1 MVSSAA
7 AKVPVLQRQ
16 TKSVMDAPMNAPTP
30 QPKKLFIKT
39 YGCQMNVYDSDR
51 MADALAPHGYRPVE
65 DMADADLIVLN
76 TCHIRE
82 KASEKV
88 FSELG
93 RLKLLRDERRAQG
106 EDLMIGVAG
115 CVAQAEG
122 EEIVRRAP
130 DVDLVFGPQSYH
142 RLPDLIARAGNAT
155 KDESGALRVPVVD
168 TEFPAEDKFEHLP
181 APRKEV
187 TVSRGLTA
195 FLTVQEGCDKF
206 CTFCVVPYT
215 RGAEVS
221 RPVAQVIE
229 EAKRLVD
236 AGVREI
242 TLLGQNVNA
251 YHGLEGNGRPVGLGA
266 LCFRLAAIDGLERLR
281 YTTSHP
287 ADMADELIE
296 AHRELPALMPYLH
309 LPVQS
314 GSDRILAAMNRR
326 HTAASY
332 LELVKCIRA
341 ARPDIALS
349 GDFIV
354 GFPGETEEDFTA
366 TLQIAQAAGYAS
378 AFTFKYSPR
387 PGTPA
392 AQMTGQVPEAVKV
405 ERLARLNAQIVAQ
418 TRAFAES
425 CVGKVL
431 PVLIDKRGRNP
442 GQLGGRSPY
451 LQAVHMDGDPSLI
464 GTIQPVEILAV
475 SNNSLSGRIV
485 MSGELNSA
493 SLVESRTPAPAAM
506 EQR

>member
-1 MVSSAA
+1 
-7 AKVPVLQRQ
+7 
-16 TKSVMDAPMNAPTP
+16 MNARAP

-51 MADALAPHGYRPVE
+51 MADTLAPHGYTPVH
-65 DMADADLIVLN
+65 DMDQADLIVLN

-93 RLKLLRDERRAQG
+93 RLRLLREERRALG
-106 EDLMIGVAG
+106 EDVMIGVAG

-142 RLPDLIARAGNAT
+142 RLPDLIARAGNGT
-155 KDESGALRVPVVD
+155 RDESGALRVPVVD

-181 APRKEV
+181 APKKEV

-221 RPVAQVIE
+221 RPVAQVVE
-229 EAKRLVD
+229 EAERLVD

-251 YHGLEGNGRPVGLGA
+251 YHGRDADGRTVGLGE
-266 LCFRLAAIDGLERLR
+266 LCFRLAAIGGLARLR

-287 ADMADELIE
+287 ADMTDELFD
-296 AHRELPALMPYLH
+296 AHRELPELMPYLH

-332 LELVKCIRA
+332 LELVARIRA

-366 TLQIAQAAGYAS
+366 TLRIAEAAGYAS

-392 AQMTGQVPEAVKV
+392 AQMAEQVPEAVKV
-405 ERLARLNAQIVAQ
+405 ERLARLNAQIMSQ
-418 TRAFAES
+418 TRTFAES
-425 CVGKVL
+425 CVGRVL

-451 LQAVHMDGDPSLI
+451 LQAVHMDGDARLI
-464 GTIQPVEILAV
+464 GTIQPVEILTV
-475 SNNSLSGRIV
+475 GNNSLSGRIV

>member
-1 MVSSAA
+1 
-7 AKVPVLQRQ
+7 
-16 TKSVMDAPMNAPTP
+16 MDAPMTVPTP

-51 MADALAPHGYRPVE
+51 MADALAPHGYRPVD
-65 DMADADLIVLN
+65 DMAEADLIVLN

-93 RLKLLRDERRAQG
+93 RLRLLRDERRAQG

-142 RLPDLIARAGNAT
+142 RLPDLIARAGR
-155 KDESGALRVPVVD
+155 GAAVVD
-168 TEFPAEDKFEHLP
+168 TDFPAEDKFEHLP

-221 RPVAQVIE
+221 RRVAQVIE

-251 YHGLEGNGRPVGLGA
+251 YHGHDASGRTVGLGE
-266 LCFRLAAIDGLERLR
+266 LCFRLATIDGLERLR

-287 ADMADELIE
+287 ADMTDELID

-332 LELVKCIRA
+332 LELVGRIRA

-366 TLQIAQAAGYAS
+366 TLRIAEAAGYAS

-392 AQMTGQVPEAVKV
+392 AQMSGQVPEAVKV
-405 ERLARLNAQIVAQ
+405 ERLARLNSQIMSQ
-418 TRAFAES
+418 TRAFALS
-425 CVGKVL
+425 CVGTVL

-451 LQAVHMDGDPSLI
+451 LQAVHMDGDAGLI
-464 GTIQPVEILAV
+464 GTVQPVEILAV

-493 SLVESRTPAPAAM
+493 SLVESRTLASAAM

>member
-1 MVSSAA
+1 M
-7 AKVPVLQRQ
+7 
-16 TKSVMDAPMNAPTP
+16 TTAPQ

-51 MADALAPHGYRPVE
+51 MADALAPHGYEPAF
-65 DMADADLIVLN
+65 DMAEADLVVLN

-93 RLKLLRDERRAQG
+93 RLKMLREERRAAG
-106 EDLMIGVAG
+106 SDLMIGVAG

-122 EEIVRRAP
+122 EEIVRRVP

-142 RLPDLIARAGNAT
+142 RLPDLIARASRGAR
-155 KDESGALRVPVVD
+155 DEDGALLAPVVD

-181 APRKEV
+181 AAQKAV
-187 TVSRGLTA
+187 TVARGLTA

-221 RPVAQVIE
+221 RPVAQVVA
-229 EAKRLVD
+229 EAQRLVD

-251 YHGLEGNGRPVGLGA
+251 YHGLDATGRAVGLGE
-266 LCFRLAAIDGLERLR
+266 LCYRLASIEGLARLR
-281 YTTSHP
+281 YATSHP
-287 ADMADELIE
+287 ADMTDELIA
-296 AHRELPALMPYLH
+296 AHRDLPALMPYLH

-326 HTAASY
+326 HTVASY
-332 LELVKCIRA
+332 MALVARIRG
-341 ARPDIALS
+341 ARSDIALS

-354 GFPGETEEDFTA
+354 GFPGETDADFEA
-366 TLQIAQAAGYAS
+366 TLRIAADAGYAS

-387 PGTPA
+387 SGTPA
-392 AQMTGQVPEAVKV
+392 AKLPDQVPEAVKV
-405 ERLARLNAQIVAQ
+405 ERLARLNARIVAQ
-418 TRAFAES
+418 TRAFAET
-425 CVGKVL
+425 CLGRTL
-431 PVLIDKRGRNP
+431 PVLIEKKGRMP

-451 LQAVHMDGDPSLI
+451 LQAVHMDGPERLI
-464 GTIQPVEILAV
+464 GTIQPVEIVAL

-485 MSGELNSA
+485 TVPEPVSA
-493 SLVESRTPAPAAM
+493 RVVESRTHAAAAAHGASVI
-506 EQR
+506 

>member
-1 MVSSAA
+1 MS
-7 AKVPVLQRQ
+7 
-16 TKSVMDAPMNAPTP
+16 APTQ

-51 MADALAPHGYRPVE
+51 MTDALAPHGYVPTT
-65 DMADADLIVLN
+65 DMAEADLVLLN

-93 RLKLLRDERRAQG
+93 RLKLMRDERRAAG
-106 EDLMIGVAG
+106 GDMMIGVAG

-130 DVDLVFGPQSYH
+130 AVDLVFGPQSYH
-142 RLPDLIARAGNAT
+142 RLPELVVRAGN
-155 KDESGALRVPVVD
+155 GAVVD
-168 TEFPAEDKFEHLP
+168 TEFPPEDKFEHLP
-181 APRKEV
+181 APSREV
-187 TVSRGLTA
+187 TLKRGLTA

-221 RPVAQVIE
+221 RPVEQVLA
-229 EAKRLVD
+229 EARRLAE

-251 YHGLEGNGRPVGLGA
+251 YHGVDARGRDVGLGE
-266 LCFRLAAIDGLERLR
+266 LCFRLAEIEGLERLR

-287 ADMADELIE
+287 ADLTDELIA
-296 AHRELPALMPYLH
+296 AHRDLPQLMPYLH

-314 GSDRILAAMNRR
+314 GSDRILKAMNRKHNR
-326 HTAASY
+326 AGY
-332 LELVKCIRA
+332 LGLVERIRA

-354 GFPGETEEDFTA
+354 GFPGESDQDFED
-366 TLQIAQAAGYAS
+366 TLEIVAEAGYAS
-378 AFTFKYSPR
+378 AFTFKYSSR
-387 PGTPA
+387 PGTPGA
-392 AQMTGQVPEAVKV
+392 EMADQVPEEVKV
-405 ERLARLNAQIVAQ
+405 ERLARLNALVSEQ
-418 TRAFAES
+418 TQAFAQS
-425 CVGKVL
+425 CIGRTL
-431 PVLIDKRGRNP
+431 PVLMEKKGRMP

-451 LQAVHMDGDPSLI
+451 LQAVHVEGPERLI
-464 GTIQPVEILAV
+464 GAIVPVEILATG
-475 SNNSLSGRIV
+475 NNSLSGRIV
-485 MSGELNSA
+485 IAAEPGSA
-493 SLVESRTPAPAAM
+493 SLVESQASAA
-506 EQR
+506 RPPIGATAV